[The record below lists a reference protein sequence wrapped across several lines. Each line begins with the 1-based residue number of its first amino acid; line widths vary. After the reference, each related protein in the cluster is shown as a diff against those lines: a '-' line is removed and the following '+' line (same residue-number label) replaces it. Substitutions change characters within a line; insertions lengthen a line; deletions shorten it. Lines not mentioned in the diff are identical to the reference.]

1 MVKTAFIII
10 REVQDWCVYMNLSL
24 YINDPVP
31 EFYVPSDWT
40 FPRCVNSHLAICE
53 PERSFTDTQWS
64 PIRLGTCLA
73 STKDNRACL
82 KLKKKKNVWNMPYIG
97 GREGS
102 YSEMYLWHSNTIK
115 DHSRYVWLVKLLMPN
130 PVTVSEV
137 QFYIYTK
144 GHKMPFLKTRNTQKR
159 LTWLVTEPTDFP
171 PLSPEAA
178 LLIFSFPP
186 HGLPSVMS

>member
-1 MVKTAFIII
+1 MCKLSFGHLWTRALIFWHTMVSNKIGDMPGKH
-10 REVQDWCVYMNLSL
+10 QGQQGM
-24 YINDPVP
+24 P
-31 EFYVPSDWT
+31 
-40 FPRCVNSHLAICE
+40 
-53 PERSFTDTQWS
+53 Q
-64 PIRLGTCLA
+64 
-73 STKDNRACL
+73 
-82 KLKKKKNVWNMPYIG
+82 KKVWNMPYIG

-102 YSEMYLWHSNTIK
+102 YSKMYLWHSNTIK
-115 DHSRYVWLVKLLMPN
+115 DHFCYVRLVKLLMPN
-130 PVTVSEV
+130 PVTVPEV

-178 LLIFSFPP
+178 TLIFSFPS

>member
-82 KLKKKKNVWNMPYIG
+82 KLKKKTKCLKYAIYWGKGGELFRNVFMTLKYNQRSFPLRVTSKALDAKPCDSIRG
-97 GREGS
+97 
-102 YSEMYLWHSNTIK
+102 
-115 DHSRYVWLVKLLMPN
+115 
-130 PVTVSEV
+130 PVL
-137 QFYIYTK
+137 YIYK
-144 GHKMPFLKTRNTQKR
+144 RTQN
-159 LTWLVTEPTDFP
+159 
-171 PLSPEAA
+171 A
-178 LLIFSFPP
+178 FSQD
-186 HGLPSVMS
+186 